1 MRGAGLVGSD
11 PTLVT
16 AGLVPAIPRTRPRD
30 MSFLLAARMRPS
42 YCKKLPPRGR
52 GECRMPDAPAASCAH
67 IGNEYA
73 HEYSQ
78 RATGITRHS
87 RTQWFTAYFVLS
99 PATGFLATVVM
110 RIRSTNLTPAPG
122 RQDHT
127 FSPSARIA
135 RSSVAPPASTASRP
149 AFATIASAPVS
160 GRDGDS
166 YSADLA
172 FLKIRIFSR

>member
-1 MRGAGLVGSD
+1 MRGADLIGSD
-11 PTLVT
+11 LYIRHGWPCPGHSRHK
-16 AGLVPAIPRTRPRD
+16 AD
-30 MSFLLAARMRPS
+30 NMSFVLAARMRPS

-78 RATGITRHS
+78 RATGTTRHS
-87 RTQWFTAYFVLS
+87 RTQWFTAYIVLS

-110 RIRSTNLTPAPG
+110 RIKSTNLTPAPG

-135 RSSVAPPASTASRP
+135 RSSVALPASTASRP
-149 AFATIASAPVS
+149 AFVTIASAPVS
-160 GRDGDS
+160 GRDDER
-166 YSADLA
+166 YSVD
-172 FLKIRIFSR
+172 FDF